1 MVCFQT
7 KKILEGLAM
16 ENIVIFYDDLIYFA
30 AIGNIIWPFGILWG
44 HLVHFPTFWYLVP
57 RKIWQPCRSVEN

>member
-1 MVCFQT
+1 
-7 KKILEGLAM
+7 M